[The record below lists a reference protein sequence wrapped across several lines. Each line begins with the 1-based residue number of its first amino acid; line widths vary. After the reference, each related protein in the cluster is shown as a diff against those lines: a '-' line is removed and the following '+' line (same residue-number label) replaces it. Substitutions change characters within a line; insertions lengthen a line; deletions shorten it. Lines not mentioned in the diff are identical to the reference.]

1 MSFNVS
7 SWFIEQVRAPIGSP
21 KRRFT
26 IGGSDYSHAV
36 IRWPS
41 LGFKAG
47 TIDLGTTTVVLGN
60 VDNSLSFFVGC
71 DHFLT
76 TSCEITMG
84 FSHPDSGEEAISL
97 FIGTPS
103 NLVFARDG
111 KELRIQLQGKTKRLT
126 DTSLGTDTESGGV
139 DFTNSA
145 NYPSDL
151 AWTLITCYGRMSS
164 LESDA
169 NPDVQYSE
177 WADWRDAN
185 RVRDIRVKAYLKG
198 ERIFQVLNTLATMD
212 GRIISFQNGKL
223 RFRDPF
229 ESFDP
234 KGPSFPLE
242 SILDLSVSLNPER
255 ITNHFFVEANYDPE
269 TSRFK
274 AQFSQVNSAS
284 QAVFGTRS
292 GRFSSRGVWFS
303 SARDA
308 QFLVGDRIRFG
319 ARPLPEVHVKAP
331 LGGAFEISPGDL
343 VSLTHSGFGWEK
355 RLFRVVEQSLNLDTA
370 LVDLQLSEAQHRRWQ
385 FESTVSSF
393 SLYTP
398 HLVRA
403 GSDALLGLGEQGGA
417 RPVLRNESGGYFQA
431 TGLYATALL
440 AINETEL
447 LLGGP
452 PSSGSPQGLL
462 QRSSDAGSSAVTVS
476 SLAVNLSRVHH
487 IFEVRSG
494 SYLASANSGAIY
506 RSTDGGSS
514 WNHTQTISGAYHIN
528 KFFQP
533 FSGTLWGAT
542 GYSNFAFGKGL
553 FIWESQ
559 DDGISWSRVH
569 IVQDSGNYYC
579 TGIHPLPDSEYLL
592 STFGGDIT
600 EIGVWRSKTTSPTSI
615 GWTLVLSGGS
625 FSEIVITS
633 SGHLL
638 FGFFEETTLNGGAI
652 YRSLDQGSAWIVDA
666 QLTKQG
672 NIALIVNSDST
683 LDAYVSRM
691 SVGTRTDRYRNF
703 DPNQLG

>member
-1 MSFNVS
+1 MSLNVS
-7 SWFIEQVRAPIGSP
+7 SWFIEQARAPVSSP
-21 KRRFT
+21 IRRFT
-26 IGGSDYSHAV
+26 IGGSDYSSTV

-41 LGFKAG
+41 LGSKAG
-47 TIDLGTTTVVLGN
+47 TIDLGTTVVVLGN
-60 VDNSLSFFVGC
+60 VDNALSFFVGC

-76 TSCEITMG
+76 TSCEITLG

-97 FIGTPS
+97 FMGTPS

-126 DTSLGTDTESGGV
+126 DTSLGTEAESGGV

-145 NYPSDL
+145 YYPSDL
-151 AWTLITCYGRMSS
+151 AWTLITCYGQMSS

-177 WADWRDAN
+177 WADWQDSN
-185 RVRDIRVKAYLKG
+185 RIRDIRVKAYLKG

-229 ESFDP
+229 VSFNP
-234 KGPSFPLE
+234 EHPSFPLE
-242 SILDLSVSLNPER
+242 SILDLSVSLDPER
-255 ITNHFFVEANYDPE
+255 ITNHFFVEADYDPE
-269 TSRFK
+269 TSRFIT
-274 AQFSQVNSAS
+274 QFSQVNSAS
-284 QAVFGTRS
+284 QAVFGKRS

-308 QFLVGDRIRFG
+308 QYLVEDRLRFG
-319 ARPLPEVHVKAP
+319 ARPLPEVHVKVP
-331 LGGAFEISPGDL
+331 LGGVLELTPGDV
-343 VSLTHSGFGWEK
+343 VSLTHSGFGWAG
-355 RLFRVVEQSLNLDTA
+355 RLFRVVEQSLNLDNA
-370 LVDLQLSEAQHRRWQ
+370 LADLRLSEAQNRRWQ

-393 SLYTP
+393 SLHTP
-398 HLVRA
+398 MLIRV
-403 GSDALLGLGEQGGA
+403 GSDALLGLGEQAGTN
-417 RPVLRNESGGYFQA
+417 PVLRNESGGYFQE

-440 AINETEL
+440 AINDTEI

-452 PSSGSPQGLL
+452 PSSGSPQALL
-462 QRSSDAGSSAVTVS
+462 QRSSDAGSSAVTVA
-476 SLAVNLSRVHH
+476 SLAINLTTVHH

-514 WNHTQTISGAYHIN
+514 WNLTQTISGAYHIN
-528 KFFQP
+528 RFFQP
-533 FSGTLWGAT
+533 FSGTLWGGT
-542 GYSNFAFGKGL
+542 GYSNFLFGKGL

-569 IVQDSGNYYC
+569 IVQDSGNYWC
-579 TGIHPLPDSEYLL
+579 SGFHSLPDSEYLL
-592 STFGGDIT
+592 ATFGGDIT
-600 EIGVWRSKTTSPTSI
+600 EIGVWRSKITSSSSI
-615 GWTLVLSGGS
+615 GWTLVLSRGS
-625 FSEIVITS
+625 FSEVLVTP

-638 FGFFEETTLNGGAI
+638 CGFFEETTLNGGAI
-652 YRSLDQGSAWIVDA
+652 YRSLDLGSGWIEDA

-672 NIALIVNSDST
+672 NIALIANSDTT
-683 LDAYVSRM
+683 LDVYVSRM

-703 DPNQLG
+703 NPDQLG